1 MLNELG
7 YDEKNYPLDLS
18 HWNKVVNKIHKTT
31 EKIIIGVVGKYT
43 DLKDSYKS
51 LNEAL
56 IHGGLYNNV
65 FVRVK
70 DIDGYEYAGELTE
83 VMEDEE

>member
-1 MLNELG
+1 M
-7 YDEKNYPLDLS
+7 
-18 HWNKVVNKIHKTT
+18 KVVVDNVEILDITL
-31 EKIIIGVVGKYT
+31 GF
-43 DLKDSYKS
+43 
-51 LNEAL
+51 
-56 IHGGLYNNV
+56 YNNV